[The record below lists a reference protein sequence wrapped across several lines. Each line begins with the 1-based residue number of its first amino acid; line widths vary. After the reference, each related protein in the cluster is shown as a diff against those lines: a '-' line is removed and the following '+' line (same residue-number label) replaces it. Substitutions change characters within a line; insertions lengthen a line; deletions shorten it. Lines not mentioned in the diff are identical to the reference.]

1 MSQFPINNS
10 FSFYKKYYAAHEF
23 SSEYPASQNPMQSN
37 QKIEDSKN
45 TSIKKSNNQET
56 DSLNLSGQ
64 SSIHNE
70 SNSKIN
76 ELIKINK
83 LLSLVI
89 FISNE
94 SNEI

>member
-1 MSQFPINNS
+1 MNQFFQIYGPQRQNHPSINL
-10 FSFYKKYYAAHEF
+10 
-23 SSEYPASQNPMQSN
+23 QNMQSN
-37 QKIEDSKN
+37 QKKEDSKN
-45 TSIKKSNNQET
+45 TSNKKSNNQET